1 MKALYYREYEVH
13 EDKEAAEDFLK
24 SRRNQKERKLEI
36 ERN

>member
-1 MKALYYREYEVH
+1 MLVIPLH